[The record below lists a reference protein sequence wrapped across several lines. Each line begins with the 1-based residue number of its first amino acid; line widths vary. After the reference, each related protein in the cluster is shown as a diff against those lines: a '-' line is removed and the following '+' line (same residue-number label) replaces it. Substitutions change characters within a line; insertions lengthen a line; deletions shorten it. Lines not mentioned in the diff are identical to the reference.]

1 MNIKPYEKR
10 KTRNEFP
17 TPVSQVKY
25 LCHAGEKVP
34 LIYQVLKVLVYIYFF
49 NKTDKK

>member
-17 TPVSQVKY
+17 TPVSQVNT
-25 LCHAGEKVP
+25 CTGEKIP
-34 LIYQVLKVLVYIYFF
+34 
-49 NKTDKK
+49 